1 MLEDTARESVELL
14 GIEVVGFDAELVH
27 LTATLRP
34 APKRLGLSLG
44 DRSCLAMGLVRHHTV
59 VTAERTWS
67 QLSFGGNID
76 VIG

>member
-1 MLEDTARESVELL
+1 MPEDAARESVELL
-14 GIEVVGFDAELVH
+14 RIEVVGFDAELAH

-34 APKRLGLSLG
+34 ATKRLGLSLG

-67 QLSFGGNID
+67 QLSFGVKID

>member
-1 MLEDTARESVELL
+1 MPEDAAREIVELL
-14 GIEVVGFDAELVH
+14 GIEVVGFDAELAH

-34 APKRLGLSLG
+34 ATRKLGLSLG

-67 QLSFGGNID
+67 QWSFGVKID